1 MSMRRL
7 IAGAAGGL
15 AIALGAGHT
24 GTLHA
29 QRVSA
34 NQSAD
39 QQFINYVAAENL
51 LEVRLGQAAQNNAS
65 NPSVKQFGQ
74 RMVDDHTAMQRQ
86 WMAAASKN
94 GLEFK
99 ADLSSRQV
107 EQFERLNKASGVE
120 FDRAYMPLMVQNHQN
135 AVLAF
140 QNARRVSHGPEIV
153 ALIDQDLVAL
163 QNHVTLA
170 QQVNSQ
176 VLAGGGVATQT
187 DTTTPGAN
195 QPIATGTV
203 RADSAFI
210 SQVDEGHVTEIRLAQ
225 VAESRATDLGV
236 KRYAQKMT
244 QDHNRM
250 RSEWTEVS
258 SKNGLRL
265 STIMSPHHQAQMTR
279 LASLSGAEFDRA
291 YMSTMVQNH
300 QETISTLENRG
311 RSAQSA
317 EVRQLVSRSIPSV
330 QEHLRLAQENASR
343 IGADFTGDIATGI
356 DTSATAE
363 DRQKDRDRTSQANIK
378 ADATWIRDVDQS
390 HTLQIRL
397 GRLAQDRARDGAVK
411 RFGEKMEKDHGE
423 LQKQLSNMAARNGM
437 ELKSGL
443 GSEHQEN
450 FRRIEKLSGREFDR
464 GYMTFMIQSHNG
476 YLNYWRKEGRAARS
490 PAVRQYVNRGLPT
503 LEEDMDQAKRV
514 GRQVGVDPETALQGR
529 RIAADR
535 TDRTSIE

>member
-1 MSMRRL
+1 
-7 IAGAAGGL
+7 
-15 AIALGAGHT
+15 
-24 GTLHA
+24 LHA

-65 NPSVKQFGQ
+65 NPAVKQFGQ

-107 EQFERLNKASGVE
+107 EQFDRLNKASGVE
-120 FDRAYMPLMVQNHQN
+120 FDRAYMPLVAQNHQN

-140 QNARRVSHGPEIV
+140 QNARRVSHAPEIL
-153 ALIDQDLVAL
+153 ALIDQDLIAL
-163 QNHVTLA
+163 QNHVTQA

-176 VLAGGGVATQT
+176 VLAGGGVAPPADTATTVATQ
-187 DTTTPGAN
+187 PV
-195 QPIATGTV
+195 ATGTV

-236 KRYAQKMT
+236 KRFAQKMT

-258 SKNGLRL
+258 SRNGLRL
-265 STIMSPHHQAQMTR
+265 STIMSPHHQEQMAR
-279 LASLSGAEFDRA
+279 LARLSGAEFDRA

-300 QETISTLENRG
+300 QQTLNSLQTRG
-311 RSAQSA
+311 RSAQSP
-317 EVRQLVSRSIPSV
+317 EVQQLVTRSIPAV
-330 QEHLRLAQENASR
+330 QEHLRLAQENATR
-343 IGADFTGDIATGI
+343 IGADFSGDVAAGA
-356 DTSATAE
+356 DTFDVTK
-363 DRQKDRDRTSQANIK
+363 DRQKVRGRTGNGNIR
-378 ADATWIRDVDQS
+378 ADAQFIRDVDAS
-390 HTLQIRL
+390 HFLQVRL
-397 GRLAQDRARDGAVK
+397 GRLAKDKAREGAVK
-411 RFGEKMEKDHGE
+411 RFGEKMEKDHGQ
-423 LQKQLSNMAARNGM
+423 LQEQLSNAAAREGM
-437 ELKSGL
+437 DFKSGM
-443 GSEHQEN
+443 GPEHMEN
-450 FRRIEKLSGREFDR
+450 FRRLEKLSGNAFDR
-464 GYMTFMIQSHNG
+464 AYMTFMIQSHNG

-490 PAVRQYVNRGLPT
+490 PAVRQVVNRGLPT
-503 LEEDMDQAKRV
+503 LEEHMDMAKRI
-514 GRQVGVDPETALQGR
+514 GRQVGVDPENALAGR
-529 RIAADR
+529 RVAADR